1 MIGSAPLIF
10 GLAAALLIGVGL
22 YGIVVHP
29 EPLRKLVAFSVVGSG
44 AFLLF
49 GAFARRGA
57 TAVALADPV
66 PQALLITGIVVA
78 FSASALAVMLLVR
91 LHDLDP
97 DTSLE
102 PDDVR
107 EKP

>member
-1 MIGSAPLIF
+1 MIGSAPTIF

-44 AFLLF
+44 TFLLF

-102 PDDVR
+102 PDDVK
-107 EKP
+107 EKR